1 MQLFLVDHVVEKINW
16 TNVGCYISCICTCI
30 FLYADDIILMA
41 SSVEGLQRLLTACE
55 DELITLD
62 MKINV
67 KKSVCIRFGATYDH
81 EYANLHLCSGDLLK
95 WTVSCRYLGFI

>member
-1 MQLFLVDHVVEKINW
+1 MFLFYLPFNK
-16 TNVGCYISCICTCI
+16 NVLCTCI

-67 KKSVCIRFGATYDH
+67 KKVCMY
-81 EYANLHLCSGDLLK
+81 
-95 WTVSCRYLGFI
+95 